1 MGYEPTYVSVMSH
14 DQGCVMFM
22 HGNTCHKVPAMIHSP
37 PQKNTS
43 YLGFASVG
51 TNVMLLALNNLKWS

>member
-37 PQKNTS
+37 LQKIPPIWDS
-43 YLGFASVG
+43 HRLAQ
-51 TNVMLLALNNLKWS
+51 MLCRWH